1 MEIEILPAE
10 HSDLDQL
17 ADLLAELFAL
27 ENDFRPNREK
37 QLRGLRLI
45 LDNPTLGRL
54 FVLRD
59 QCRVVGMANL
69 LITVSTAEGCRVAV
83 LEDVIVRN
91 KYRGKG
97 LGRLLVEHVLAW
109 AKIEGMMRVTLLADR
124 DNKAALGFYRKLG
137 FDHSHMV
144 VLRRQLIV
152 ADCAN
157 PPKSDGNNQTA
168 RL

>member
-1 MEIEILPAE
+1 MEIEIAPAE

-27 ENDFRPNREK
+27 ESDFCPDREK

-45 LDNPTLGRL
+45 LDNPALGRL

-59 QCRVVGMANL
+59 QGRVAGMANV

-83 LEDVIVRN
+83 LEDVIVRGG
-91 KYRGKG
+91 YRGKG
-97 LGRLLVEHVLAW
+97 LGRQLVEHVFAW
-109 AKIEGMMRVTLLADR
+109 AKTGGMTRVTLLADR
-124 DNKAALGFYRKLG
+124 DNRAALGFYRKLG

-144 VLRRQLIV
+144 VLRR
-152 ADCAN
+152 
-157 PPKSDGNNQTA
+157 
-168 RL
+168 RLVSPLGL